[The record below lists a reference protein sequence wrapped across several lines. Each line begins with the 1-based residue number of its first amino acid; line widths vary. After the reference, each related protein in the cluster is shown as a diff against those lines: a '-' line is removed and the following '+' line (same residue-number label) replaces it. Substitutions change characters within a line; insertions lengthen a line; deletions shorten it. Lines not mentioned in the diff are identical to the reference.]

1 MSKSDGDSSSESVD
15 VIKPSIKKTR
25 NVVKMTIGDGTP
37 TMEREPT
44 PIKEQS
50 SKLSEIFNKEVAHN
64 IPGVLYNIIVELIK
78 GVEDNRY
85 EIKCTNAKLENQ
97 ERYLV
102 SKSADLHDKMK
113 KMSHQLTEQM
123 YSSQDLIYSKI
134 QLEKDK

>member
-1 MSKSDGDSSSESVD
+1 M
-15 VIKPSIKKTR
+15 
-25 NVVKMTIGDGTP
+25 
-37 TMEREPT
+37 
-44 PIKEQS
+44 
-50 SKLSEIFNKEVAHN
+50 AHN

-134 QLEKDK
+134 